1 MSKLNYDFSVDSFIK
16 VAKQFG
22 YTEAGARALYK
33 ALLNR
38 RTERIKL
45 YSLPG
50 VTDFDKPTKD
60 TFIELKADLK
70 EYFKSY
76 SQVEQ
81 LLNNFIGE

>member
-1 MSKLNYDFSVDSFIK
+1 MNNKKYDFTEDSFIK
-16 VAKQFG
+16 VAEEFG
-22 YTEAGARALYK
+22 YNEIKARDLYK

-38 RTERIKL
+38 RAERIKL

-50 VTDFDKPTKD
+50 VMDSNKLTKD
-60 TFIELKADLK
+60 QFIELKADLK

-81 LLNNFIGE
+81 ILNNFIGE